1 MPTRNINNAK
11 MNSVSGPRQRNN
23 VFGVDVKANNRT
35 FLSKLDSPLFL
46 LIERGGGGGGH
57 NYKYICMHQKKH
69 LNLTLATDA

>member
-46 LIERGGGGGGH
+46 LIERGGGEGDKTI
-57 NYKYICMHQKKH
+57 NIYACTKRSI
-69 LNLTLATDA
+69 